1 MLPTTSNLPE
11 SPAGDAGAHVRKVC
25 PHCGS
30 DDVMRT
36 ATMVWDV
43 ATQDWIVSSLHD
55 DGAACNACNRE
66 EIELAVE
73 TVDVGATS
81 PAGSAQDKPQDT
93 PDTVPYTAES
103 YTAFPAGG
111 RHESGWCVKC
121 GDDTVCD
128 VVGGQ
133 GDAERI
139 AALLN
144 AAALTTAAG
153 GDAAAHLPDLNRE
166 AQAIALG
173 TLRLIDLQ
181 LREPPSPKMLVVM
194 RQMVRCALGDYTVD
208 RELACEQ
215 LASAAYRRTYD
226 NH

>member
-66 EIELAVE
+66 DIELAVE

-93 PDTVPYTAES
+93 PDTRATDPLTIAYIAMGAATAL
-103 YTAFPAGG
+103 TANRAKGG
-111 RHESGWCVKC
+111 ELTGGGELEFIDELIRHAPMLDRLAEGKEFDGVYCYEVAEPFGKQVAERMID
-121 GDDTVCD
+121 GDYLSP
-128 VVGGQ
+128 Q
-133 GDAERI
+133 DAEVVASELI
-139 AALLN
+139 
-144 AAALTTAAG
+144 TAA
-153 GDAAAHLPDLNRE
+153 
-166 AQAIALG
+166 
-173 TLRLIDLQ
+173 
-181 LREPPSPKMLVVM
+181 
-194 RQMVRCALGDYTVD
+194 TV
-208 RELACEQ
+208 
-215 LASAAYRRTYD
+215 
-226 NH
+226 

>member
-1 MLPTTSNLPE
+1 MTVTHADS
-11 SPAGDAGAHVRKVC
+11 A
-25 PHCGS
+25 PH
-30 DDVMRT
+30 
-36 ATMVWDV
+36 
-43 ATQDWIVSSLHD
+43 
-55 DGAACNACNRE
+55 
-66 EIELAVE
+66 
-73 TVDVGATS
+73 
-81 PAGSAQDKPQDT
+81 
-93 PDTVPYTAES
+93 TAES
-103 YTAFPAGG
+103 YTTFLG
-111 RHESGWCVKC
+111 RGKHESGWCVKL

-144 AAALTTAAG
+144 AAASTPAAG
-153 GDAAAHLPDLNRE
+153 GDAVAHLPDLDRE

-226 NH
+226 KH